1 MSFEPI
7 SIATR
12 QIFLEDL
19 RRRLW
24 ASSSFARHVGL
35 DIVSVVSK
43 SILVEMMGLIK
54 ILSSEN
60 PLRKGWN
67 LKLKLEPKSL
77 ILLSLNLKE
86 FD

>member
-1 MSFEPI
+1 MSFQPI

-19 RRRLW
+19 RGRLW
-24 ASSSFARHVGL
+24 ASFSFARHVGL

-60 PLRKGWN
+60 PLRKGRN
-67 LKLKLEPKSL
+67 LKLKLKPKSL
-77 ILLSLNLKE
+77 ILLSSSSKE